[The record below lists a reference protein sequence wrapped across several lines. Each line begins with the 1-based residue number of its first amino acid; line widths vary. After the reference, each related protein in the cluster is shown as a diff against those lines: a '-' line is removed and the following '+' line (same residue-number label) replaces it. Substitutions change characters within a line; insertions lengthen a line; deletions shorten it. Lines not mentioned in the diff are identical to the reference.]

1 MFANTN
7 GTDANTLQIACFRE
21 SVSAPGIFFLPFPTR
36 ACFCFHLTKQF
47 GVPSRR
53 VYEFGLFFALS

>member
-1 MFANTN
+1 MFATKCDV
-7 GTDANTLQIACFRE
+7 GHVPQCHKVFWITKWG

-36 ACFCFHLTKQF
+36 ACFCPHLTKQS

-53 VYEFGLFFALS
+53 V